1 MGPPHSHVTVSS
13 RFISAWECIT
23 SLIRE
28 RFADRAAPPEL
39 AYVSIRDI
47 PNLGNYFS
55 ASSYQPLITIAT
67 PFRLSDIKRELR
79 SSVWRQTK
87 HGIGWRQGFWL

>member
-1 MGPPHSHVTVSS
+1 MGPPHSHVTVTS

-23 SLIRE
+23 SPFRE
-28 RFADRAAPPEL
+28 SFYGSRYPEHL
-39 AYVSIRDI
+39 LMSQFETTQTF
-47 PNLGNYFS
+47 GNYFS
-55 ASSYQPLITIAT
+55 ASSYQLITIAT
-67 PFRLSDIKRELR
+67 SFRLKDIKRELR

>member
-1 MGPPHSHVTVSS
+1 MGPPHSHVTVTS

-23 SLIRE
+23 SPFSKSLANL
-28 RFADRAAPPEL
+28 ADLHLRVCLNSRLLETF
-39 AYVSIRDI
+39 
-47 PNLGNYFS
+47 GNYFS
-55 ASSYQPLITIAT
+55 ASSYPLITIAT